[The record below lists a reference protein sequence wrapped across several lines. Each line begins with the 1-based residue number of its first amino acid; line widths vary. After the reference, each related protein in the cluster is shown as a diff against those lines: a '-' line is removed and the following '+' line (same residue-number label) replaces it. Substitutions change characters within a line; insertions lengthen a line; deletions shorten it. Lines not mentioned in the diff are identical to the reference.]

1 MGAIENKLRSQNKE
15 LKAKLDD
22 LRAGVNRD
30 YEAKLTAL
38 RDNHLQARSRT
49 AAEHA
54 TELNKLREAKDEH
67 IQTLQSE
74 MDGLRERYEDRGE
87 LIKTQQQRATN
98 LEAEVESL
106 KGKLDEA
113 SKEPKKLRERL
124 QRVRDEKDA
133 SIRELRQDLQEARD
147 KARNVWLPPDTLQR
161 RAALRELRTVAMKAA
176 TGMATPEEALKLP
189 VLLDALEA

>member
-67 IQTLQSE
+67 IQTIQSE

-98 LEAEVESL
+98 LEAEVETL

-113 SKEPKKLRERL
+113 SREPKKLRERL
-124 QRVRDEKDA
+124 QRVRDDSAATIKK
-133 SIRELRQDLQEARD
+133 LKQDLQDARD
-147 KARNVWLPPDTLQR
+147 KAAGSWIPPASLQR
-161 RAALRELRTVAMKAA
+161 RKALSELRTLTLKAA
-176 TGMATPEEALKLP
+176 TGNATTEEALKLP
-189 VLLDALEA
+189 ALLDALEA

>member
-161 RAALRELRTVAMKAA
+161 RTALRELRTVAMKAA